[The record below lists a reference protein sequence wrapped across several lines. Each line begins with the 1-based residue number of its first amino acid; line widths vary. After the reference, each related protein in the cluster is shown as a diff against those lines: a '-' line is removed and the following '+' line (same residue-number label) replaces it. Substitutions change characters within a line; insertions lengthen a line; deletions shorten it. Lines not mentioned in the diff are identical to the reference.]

1 MRLFLLIAF
10 ISTICGT
17 ALYVAKHSFDSRHD
31 ELARLEADIKF
42 ETQQA
47 AILNAEWS
55 YLSRPER
62 VLTLSHTHLSLQ
74 PISNDRVLP
83 LEAIP
88 FRNEDDAKKFTIKG
102 LTDKELNR

>member
-1 MRLFLLIAF
+1 MRIFLIIAF
-10 ISTICGT
+10 IVALSGT
-17 ALYVAKHSFDSRHD
+17 GLYWTKNSYDSRHD
-31 ELARLEADIKF
+31 ELARLEAKIKY

-62 VLTLSHTHLSLQ
+62 VLSLSSNLLSLQ
-74 PISNDRVLP
+74 PISTDRVLP

-88 FRNEDDAKKFTIKG
+88 FRPEITDD
-102 LTDKELNR
+102 LTQTGARE